1 MYLHFISY
9 LAFCSTEDQM
19 EQPYMLPILCRQY
32 HSCWC
37 PDDFSRQCISRHGI
51 DQMNQNIPFLASEEL
66 INGLSDLGYS
76 VYITLTSCPQNSKL
90 ANGRYTYS
98 PHKQF
103 FHCTPNSMEFH
114 FALIQVAVE
123 GSLQNLAHDMIAMLL
138 WHVQNFVV
146 IWWHVMEAQ
155 WEKFPLN
162 LNNDWKINN
171 EVSPALFEWYI
182 NPLKPG

>member
-1 MYLHFISY
+1 MPS
-9 LAFCSTEDQM
+9 
-19 EQPYMLPILCRQY
+19 
-32 HSCWC
+32 
-37 PDDFSRQCISRHGI
+37 
-51 DQMNQNIPFLASEEL
+51 IPFLLMPWRLQSPAHQQAWYWPNKPEYS
-66 INGLSDLGYS
+66 ISGIKRVNKWPVKLGYS

-162 LNNDWKINN
+162 LNYDWKINS

-182 NPLKPG
+182 DPLKPG